1 MNIYNASTARANFFK
16 MIEDTVANSEPSLV
30 TSKAGNVVMI
40 SEEDYKSIQET
51 LYIHSVPGLA
61 ESIIE
66 GMNEPLENMISA
78 DEVEW

>member
-1 MNIYNASTARANFFK
+1 MNIFNASTARANFFK
-16 MIEDTVANSEPSLV
+16 MIEDTVASSEPSII

-61 ESIIE
+61 ENIIN
-66 GMNEPLENMISA
+66 GMNEPLKNMINA